1 MCCSSAARSA
11 HRARA
16 KLAGFLTC
24 QRVPMGTDVR
34 TIRWSAATISTP
46 IETFQLFATKKKEV
60 GADHMDKTHA
70 MFHAMNKFMTVHH
83 ELPKVVSK
91 FVLHSIGPTG
101 RERMSIGRLG
111 AGEVMYRPNK
121 GHRAEDKD
129 GDGVIDDEGVN
140 KDVLRLSIALDLV
153 RKMEVN
159 SRNALVRGARLCM
172 A

>member
-1 MCCSSAARSA
+1 
-11 HRARA
+11 
-16 KLAGFLTC
+16 
-24 QRVPMGTDVR
+24 
-34 TIRWSAATISTP
+34 
-46 IETFQLFATKKKEV
+46 
-60 GADHMDKTHA
+60 MDKTHA

-83 ELPKVVSK
+83 ELPKIVSK

>member
-1 MCCSSAARSA
+1 M
-11 HRARA
+11 
-16 KLAGFLTC
+16 
-24 QRVPMGTDVR
+24 
-34 TIRWSAATISTP
+34 
-46 IETFQLFATKKKEV
+46 
-60 GADHMDKTHA
+60 
-70 MFHAMNKFMTVHH
+70 
-83 ELPKVVSK
+83 
-91 FVLHSIGPTG
+91 LHSIESG